1 MGFLGK
7 FTNWVSNKAQGISNK
22 LGNAWNTVKGT
33 ASKVWEGTK
42 DAAKAT
48 GKFIYDNSDAIA
60 AGLGGLAAG
69 VAAGYGVDPST
80 ILGVRE
86 AVGGVAN
93 MLPEGKVK
101 SALLSAAWKQ
111 KSSPDAETPKL
122 DLSKMVP
129 GGMEYAMNLLGKN
142 SGGDFKHR
150 SNISQYMVPGSS
162 AVNPVHVADPTKP
175 IVQVK
180 KKSNKKKHKNS

>member
-1 MGFLGK
+1 MGLISK

-33 ASKVWEGTK
+33 ASKVWEGAK

-48 GKFIYDNSDAIA
+48 GKFIYDNSDTIA

-86 AVGGVAN
+86 AVGGLAN
-93 MLPEGKVK
+93 ILPEGKVK

-111 KSSPDAETPKL
+111 KGSVPDNPKY
-122 DLSKMVP
+122 DLTKIVP
-129 GGMEYAMNLLGKN
+129 GGIGYAMNLVR
-142 SGGDFKHR
+142 SGVGGNGVDGEFKHR
-150 SNISQYMVPGSS
+150 SNTSQIIVPE
-162 AVNPVHVADPTKP
+162 ATPKTVFLTREKRNKR
-175 IVQVK
+175 K
-180 KKSNKKKHKNS
+180 KK